1 MKQLF
6 YGLFVTTRRTF
17 SEKKTRMPFS
27 ARRDSDAVPNFV
39 SSSSISPNSGL
50 EIKEPN
56 RGKQLQLITNFGF
69 ADLLE
74 KVSQKMLHYSHAE
87 PIRIWLHILRNE
99 FHQD

>member
-1 MKQLF
+1 
-6 YGLFVTTRRTF
+6 
-17 SEKKTRMPFS
+17 MPFS
-27 ARRDSDAVPNFV
+27 ARRDSDAVLNFV

-74 KVSQKMLHYSHAE
+74 TVSQKYSVTLFPCRTNKNLA
-87 PIRIWLHILRNE
+87 PY
-99 FHQD
+99 FKK